1 MNPRLLMVLNRRLDR
16 VFIEMECA
24 WAVYKQ
30 NKRDDAAL
38 SRYTSTLRRADRL
51 WKKIKTFTKP

>member
-1 MNPRLLMVLNRRLDR
+1 MNPRVLLVLNRRLDR

-30 NKRDDAAL
+30 DKLNQAAL
-38 SRYTSTLRRADRL
+38 HRYTWTLRRADRL
-51 WKKIKTFTKP
+51 WQLIKQFSKS